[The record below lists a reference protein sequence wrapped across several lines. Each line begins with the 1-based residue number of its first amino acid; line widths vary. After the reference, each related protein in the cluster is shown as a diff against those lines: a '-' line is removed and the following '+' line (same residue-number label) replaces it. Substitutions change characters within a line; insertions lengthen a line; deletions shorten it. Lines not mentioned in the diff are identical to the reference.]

1 MSFFFSSQTNSNNI
15 LMKEVAT
22 LVKKKQ
28 YPGFYKVTCDD
39 SNLSSGIYFF
49 KLQTGIFV
57 ETKKMIL

>member
-28 YPGFYKVTCDD
+28 YPGFMKLLVMTQICQMEFMTI
-39 SNLSSGIYFF
+39 NF
-49 KLQTGIFV
+49 KPAFLL
-57 ETKKMIL
+57 KLRR